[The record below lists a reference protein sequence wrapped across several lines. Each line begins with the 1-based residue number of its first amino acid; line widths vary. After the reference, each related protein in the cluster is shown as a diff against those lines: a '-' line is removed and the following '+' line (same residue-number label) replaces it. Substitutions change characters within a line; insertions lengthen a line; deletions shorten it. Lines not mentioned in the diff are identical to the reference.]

1 MKKFLI
7 IVIPGVL
14 LLFLLDWLYFSL
26 GVLYLPA
33 RRTPEYFAK
42 AEGEALYL
50 DRGSGYAEFE
60 LKGVNLGLGKPG
72 YYATELAVTKEEYL
86 RWFEQIKALGANV
99 IRTYTLAGPDFY
111 EAFYEFNRDNP
122 DPLYLLHGVWVDDY
136 LINSSYSALD
146 EDFYKPFF
154 RDCKKTIDTV
164 HGRYKEWTKDS
175 IFSRYYRWDISPW
188 VCGYILGVEWEGSLV
203 TYTDKSFPQQEQLD
217 GKYFYTEG
225 ASNFEIFLA
234 SAGEAAAA
242 YETQKY
248 GSQRMIAFSN
258 WPTTDPLTYSQNLT
272 EYFLKSARIDVEH
285 IRCKEAFGPGQ
296 FASYHIYPYYPDYY
310 SFLPVHEENTYL
322 QYLRDINEHH
332 TMPVVISEFG
342 VPSSRGM
349 AAREESLGRNQ
360 GNMSETEQGEALVSM
375 YRDIKAAG
383 SAGGIVFTWQD
394 EWFKRTWNTMS
405 GVDLTVTP
413 YWSDYQTNEQ
423 YFGLLSFDPGKE
435 RSVCYPD
442 GDRSEWTEKDL
453 VSEQNGVRLSMQYDE
468 RYVYFL
474 VEQEG
479 FDLRTGKL
487 YIPIDTTPKSGS
499 LRAGN
504 LGVEMDRAADFV
516 VELDGPDNSRLWV
529 QEYYDGIEA
538 LFYDKITPWDLFSQT
553 FPARNTDSF
562 VKVRL
567 LIQKDLYFVRDSLE
581 DQNILDDVP
590 ISYAEYNQRDPMHY
604 SRMENYET
612 GKLTWGNG
620 NPDAPDFHSLADFCG
635 GDGFVELRLPWQ
647 LLNFADPSRMNIHD
661 DYYEH
666 YGVEYLHIDELCA
679 GAGDGTERIE
689 MKPFALEPLGRRP
702 AFHERL
708 KASYFILQ
716 ALWTEHPAI

>member
-1 MKKFLI
+1 MKKFLMI
-7 IVIPGVL
+7 AVPGVA
-14 LLFLLDWLYFSL
+14 LLFLLDWLYFSA
-26 GVLYLPA
+26 GVLYLPSF
-33 RRTPEYFAK
+33 RDEPEYFAK

-50 DRGSGYAEFE
+50 DQGSGYAEFE

-72 YYATELAVTKEEYL
+72 HYATELAVTKEEYL
-86 RWFEQIKALGANV
+86 RWFEQIKDLGANV

-111 EAFYEFNRDNP
+111 EAFYEFNRENL

-146 EDFYKPFF
+146 EEFYEPFF
-154 RDCKKTIDTV
+154 RDCKKTVDVV
-164 HGRYKEWTKDS
+164 HGRYKERGENS
-175 IFSRYYRWDISPW
+175 ILPRFYRWDISPW
-188 VCGYILGVEWEGSLV
+188 VCGYILGVEWEGTLV

-217 GKYFYTEG
+217 GEYFYTED

-234 SAGEAAAA
+234 SAGEKTAA
-242 YETQKY
+242 YETKKY
-248 GSQRMIAFSN
+248 GAQRMIAFSN
-258 WPTTDPLTYSQNLT
+258 WPTTDPLIYSQNLT
-272 EYFLKSARIDVEH
+272 EYFLKSARVDVEH
-285 IRCKEAFGPGQ
+285 IHCKEAFGPGQ

-322 QYLRDINEHH
+322 QYLKDINEHH
-332 TMPVVISEFG
+332 AMPVVISEFG

-349 AAREESLGRNQ
+349 ASQEDGLGRNQ
-360 GNMSETEQGEALVSM
+360 GNMSETQQGQALVSM
-375 YRDIKAAG
+375 YRDIREAG

-394 EWFKRTWNTMS
+394 EWFKRTWNTMTN
-405 GVDLTVTP
+405 VDLTVTP

-423 YFGLLSFDPGKE
+423 YFGLLSFDPGE
-435 RSVCYPD
+435 EESVCYPD
-442 GDRSEWTEKDL
+442 GDKSEWRLEDL
-453 VSEQNGVRLSMQYDE
+453 VSEQDGVRLSMRKDE
-468 RYVYFL
+468 RYLYFL

-479 FDLRTGKL
+479 FDVLNSKL

-516 VELDGPDNSRLWV
+516 VELDGPENSRLWV
-529 QEYYDGIEA
+529 QRYYDSIEA
-538 LFYDKITPWDLFSQT
+538 LFYDKVTPWDLFSQL
-553 FPARNTDSF
+553 FPEPDTESF
-562 VKVRL
+562 VKIRL
-567 LIQKDLYFVRDSLE
+567 LIQKDLYFQRDSLE
-581 DQNILDDVP
+581 DQNLLDDLP

-612 GKLTWGNG
+612 GKLTCGNG
-620 NPDAPDFHSLADFCG
+620 NPNAPDFNSLADFCG

-666 YGVEYLHIDELCA
+666 YGVEYLHIDRLYA
-679 GAGDGTERIE
+679 GAGDGTGTIG
-689 MKPFALEPLGRRP
+689 MKPFVLEPLGRRP
-702 AFHERL
+702 ACHERL
-708 KASYFILQ
+708 KESYYILQ
-716 ALWTEHPAI
+716 ALWA